1 MSFWELFLIGFEG
14 LLVHKIRSILSILGI
29 IFGVASVVAVLAVVG
44 GARKEVL
51 KKMEALGTNN
61 IIVKRQDF
69 EEKIEKQ
76 KEIRRITNGL
86 AIKDAEMLKKELK
99 NIQVI
104 APFIKTRTNI
114 LINDFPDQV
123 DVFGITPDYMKT
135 INFSL
140 KSGRHI
146 SDFDNFNA
154 NKVCVVEE
162 NIINNKGKPIGLGE
176 FITIDQE
183 FFMIVGI
190 LKSKDLKDESSEIK
204 DIQSINKRIY
214 ISLNSSTRF
223 ISRSLLDPEIDGI
236 VLKVEDV
243 NSLKEIALA
252 VDMLLMKAHH
262 LDPKLKEKD
271 YEVNI
276 AVDLVQNFEST
287 QNIFNWVL
295 GCSAGISLLVGGIGI
310 MNIMLANVTGM
321 NPARHQAGEMGHV
334 HHQIRAH
341 FICDFTEPLE
351 VPDAAIG
358 GAAGDDQLRL
368 VLAGLGGD
376 GVHVQK
382 LVLAPHAI
390 GHRLE
395 PFAAHVDG
403 RAMGQMPARRQIQ
416 PHESIARIEQR
427 QKHRLVHLAAGI
439 GLDIGKARAEQRL
452 GPFDGQGFDH
462 IGIFAA
468 AVIALARIAFGIFVG
483 QHRALGFQHRFGND
497 VLAGDQFDLVAL
509 AVQFVLDRRRHIR
522 VRRRQPLREETVI
535 AFRGIGQG

>member
-104 APFIKTRTNI
+104 APFIKTRSNI

-162 NIINNKGKPIGLGE
+162 NILNNKGKPLGLGE

-214 ISLNSSTRF
+214 ISLNASTRF

-243 NSLKEIALA
+243 NKLKEIAA
-252 VDMLLMKAHH
+252 TVDMLLMKAHH

-310 MNIMLANVTGM
+310 MNIMLANVTERRKEVGIRLSIG
-321 NPARHQAGEMGHV
+321 AREKDILFQ
-334 HHQIRAH
+334 
-341 FICDFTEPLE
+341 FIFES
-351 VPDAAIG
+351 
-358 GAAGDDQLRL
+358 
-368 VLAGLGGD
+368 AGLGIVG
-376 GVHVQK
+376 GFLGLILGILITLFIK
-382 LVLAPHAI
+382 LQSGLPTDFSLI
-390 GHRLE
+390 G
-395 PFAAHVDG
+395 A
-403 RAMGQMPARRQIQ
+403 
-416 PHESIARIEQR
+416 SIAIFISVFDAILFGTYPAW
-427 QKHRLVHLAAGI
+427 KASK
-439 GLDIGKARAEQRL
+439 LDPVE
-452 GPFDGQGFDH
+452 
-462 IGIFAA
+462 
-468 AVIALARIAFGIFVG
+468 AL
-483 QHRALGFQHRFGND
+483 HED
-497 VLAGDQFDLVAL
+497 
-509 AVQFVLDRRRHIR
+509 
-522 VRRRQPLREETVI
+522 
-535 AFRGIGQG
+535 